1 MTTHDPAVF
10 HKLYGVHKP
19 RVTYYGKDLIDYT
32 LMILVTG
39 AVIVLSYGFGHVL
52 AWVGMALCAFMLVM
66 FPVRHGVELK
76 VPLFLRRPQ
85 DVLYMFVYKLQNLPP
100 LYLVAIAVLLLE
112 NVLIAATPNLPHHV
126 DWMRNLALV
135 LFYTH
140 ILIITAYRTTIL
152 IKHLAKRE
160 LAREV
165 LMQTPWKRVINAKT
179 NITLEILHAYATGLL
194 THLVLITPWYVV
206 MTHVKYS
213 LVFMPF
219 ACLINL
225 VVHLRWLK
233 ATNAWFY
240 RDHWVG
246 HNSEFEFIFLHGTHH
261 DAIPCALI
269 GVAGNGFLEGFFRGT
284 LAFPIP
290 FYNPIIPFLL
300 YSYEIKQDM
309 DLHQYIPGI
318 YPKMPK
324 AAVAIGQHSTHH
336 YGRLEPYSIA
346 IKLDQPD
353 VPEAQKAFYGSPK
366 VRALFPD
373 ELMNSL
379 KLDEELNGFKW
390 DNPTHKNT
398 LDLWDKYQH

>member
-39 AVIVLSYGFGHVL
+39 AVIVPSYGFGHVL